1 MVKND
6 DTLVSV
12 HVDGELKNVA
22 DNYLMSDVDGDD
34 QNNCEHH

>member
-22 DNYLMSDVDGDD
+22 DNYSMSDGDD
-34 QNNCEHH
+34 